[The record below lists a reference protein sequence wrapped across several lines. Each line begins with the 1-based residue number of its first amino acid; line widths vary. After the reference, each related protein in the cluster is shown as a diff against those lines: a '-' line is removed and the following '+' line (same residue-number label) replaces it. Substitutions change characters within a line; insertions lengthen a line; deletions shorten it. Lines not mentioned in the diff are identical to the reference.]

1 MVSVAHKHESTGDD
15 VVGEHLPVVL
25 PALFDIDDE
34 YLLEPEGELYEVVP
48 FEQPVHLSVRPAR
61 PKLMEI
67 EPVLGVI
74 H

>member
-1 MVSVAHKHESTGDD
+1 M
-15 VVGEHLPVVL
+15 VGEHLPMVL
-25 PALFDIDDE
+25 PTLFDVDDE

-61 PKLMEI
+61 PELMEI